1 MSPRAATHRAPRVKM
16 LAIDALALAC
26 ADEDQ
31 RAAIVE
37 AYLDLPIKR
46 RGLDRRRGYAADAV
60 DASQGKILTRA
71 GVYARFG
78 AGPRDRGVGVILTG
92 PNDPGDE
99 LEMIQAIDW
108 PLDRVVGVD
117 FDLSTVRGLVIAA
130 EAGVRAYSEDVVN
143 VLQGLPEVA
152 WFNGDFMGLSRQALH
167 AVEIAAPRLVTGG
180 SIALTFPRGRERE
193 HGNEAP
199 GIAMRV
205 GRGEDRRLDGID
217 RLVRA
222 AARRGS
228 ATLHLEWS
236 TSYKRARG
244 IGMSMGVAVWRRA

>member
-1 MSPRAATHRAPRVKM
+1 MSPRAATRRASRVKM
-16 LAIDALALAC
+16 LAVDALALAC

-46 RGLDRRRGYAADAV
+46 RGLDRRRGYMADAV
-60 DASQGKILTRA
+60 DESQGKMLSRA

-92 PNDPGDE
+92 PNPGDE
-99 LEMIQAIDW
+99 LEMIRAIDW
-108 PLDRVVGVD
+108 PFDRVVGVD
-117 FDLSTVRGLVIAA
+117 FDLRTVRGLVIAA
-130 EAGVRAYSEDVVN
+130 EAGVHADSGDVVN

-167 AVEIAAPRLVTGG
+167 AVEVAAPRLVPGG

-222 AARRGS
+222 AARRGG

-236 TSYKRARG
+236 TSYKRVRG
-244 IGMSMGVAVWRRA
+244 IGMSMGVAVWRRV